1 MLTGSPT
8 HRLLKLACR
17 VTLVWLLAAAP
28 AFAALPARCVARS
41 AHAIAAIKLSTAP
54 PPRTSKRTR
63 PLRKVKCRPRLSAN
77 DLVPRVGRAIVHRP
91 GGVAIVQNDETPAA
105 HAASGDD
112 LLPSFCE
119 LGIVS
124 GSGDEPPSSR
134 PFSPQSPR
142 GPPLPA

>member
-1 MLTGSPT
+1 MLTGSST
-8 HRLLKLACR
+8 HRVLRLACR
-17 VTLVWLLAAAP
+17 VTLLWLMSATS
-28 AFAALPARCVARS
+28 AFAALPARCAARS
-41 AHAIAAIKLSTAP
+41 AHAIASIKLSTAP
-54 PPRTSKRTR
+54 PRTPKRAR
-63 PLRKVKCRPRLSAN
+63 PLRRVKCRPRLSAN
-77 DLVPRVGRAIVHRP
+77 DLVPRVRRAIVHRP

-112 LLPSFCE
+112 LDPSFCA

-124 GSGDEPPSSR
+124 GGGDEPPSSR